1 MVAQIK
7 NVIGVKNGKKMY
19 GQSKYGVNT
28 IIKIYVKIVMI
39 EYITVETNLTRT
51 KTPTLLHNRNQNHEH

>member
-7 NVIGVKNGKKMY
+7 NVIGVKKGKKMY
-19 GQSKYGVNT
+19 GLSKYGVNI

-39 EYITVETNLTRT
+39 EYITIEPNLTRT
-51 KTPTLLHNRNQNHEH
+51 KTLLHNHGH

>member
-19 GQSKYGVNT
+19 GLSKYGVNT

-39 EYITVETNLTRT
+39 EYIMVETNIIERKEESKYT
-51 KTPTLLHNRNQNHEH
+51 

>member
-7 NVIGVKNGKKMY
+7 NVIGVKKGKKMY
-19 GQSKYGVNT
+19 GLLKYGLNT

-51 KTPTLLHNRNQNHEH
+51 KNLLRNHRH

>member
-1 MVAQIK
+1 VVAQIK

-39 EYITVETNLTRT
+39 EYITIEPNLTRT
-51 KTPTLLHNRNQNHEH
+51 KTLLHNHEH

>member
-7 NVIGVKNGKKMY
+7 NVIGVKKEKKMY

-39 EYITVETNLTRT
+39 EYIMVETNIIER
-51 KTPTLLHNRNQNHEH
+51 KEESKYN

>member
-7 NVIGVKNGKKMY
+7 NVVGVKKGKKMY
-19 GQSKYGVNT
+19 GPSKYGLNT

-51 KTPTLLHNRNQNHEH
+51 KTLLHNQGH